1 MSQHLRPD
9 PDTSHNDDFARF
21 LDEHQELYRGVHR
34 ARAVLEPAEALTL
47 EIDEV
52 LSTSD
57 SSLFIG

>member
-21 LDEHQELYRGVHR
+21 LDEHEELYRGVRR
-34 ARAVLEPAEALTL
+34 ARAILEPTEDMTR

-52 LSTSD
+52 LSASD